1 MLVDK
6 EAKEQ
11 GYNIDERD
19 AFMAGID
26 AWIEYERH
34 QRIGDN
40 TPFINGVKN
49 ERWAIKQIENY
60 DPRRFFGHINQWRGG
75 VYYGHEVLDI
85 VKRVMNRFVHIFY
98 VEQET
103 LKDLEGIRDYFGKN
117 DRTPFEH
124 MAFDVI
130 DRIIKTNT
138 P

>member
-26 AWIEYERH
+26 AWIIWNKHNGYKCDICRDTKTVETTRLDGVPTKS
-34 QRIGDN
+34 IC
-40 TPFINGVKN
+40 PFCHNKKS
-49 ERWAIKQIENY
+49 E
-60 DPRRFFGHINQWRGG
+60 PRTQYCNHFKCGKYFEMDKETFGSLQ
-75 VYYGHEVLDI
+75 
-85 VKRVMNRFVHIFY
+85 M
-98 VEQET
+98 
-103 LKDLEGIRDYFGKN
+103 IRNYFGKN

-124 MAFDVI
+124 MAFEVI